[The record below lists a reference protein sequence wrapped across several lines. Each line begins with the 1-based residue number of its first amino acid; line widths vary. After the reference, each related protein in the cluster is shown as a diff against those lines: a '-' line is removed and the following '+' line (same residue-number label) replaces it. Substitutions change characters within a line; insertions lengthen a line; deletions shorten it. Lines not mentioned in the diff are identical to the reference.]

1 MISIRFR
8 YQFLYQIFFDGRM
21 RYNWKYIE
29 KRYIPEKNGYGIV
42 VIDNIRKGFRI
53 PLGGILITI
62 CTETYCTNAAIHD
75 AFRRLRASET
85 LYHRR
90 IELIND

>member
-1 MISIRFR
+1 MEDDDFYWVPIPISISD
-8 YQFLYQIFFDGRM
+8 FFDGRM

-53 PLGGILITI
+53 PLGGILII
-62 CTETYCTNAAIHD
+62 PEQ
-75 AFRRLRASET
+75 RQLV
-85 LYHRR
+85 L
-90 IELIND
+90 NDPD